1 MELISVR
8 GRWNTWGG
16 IRTVMIYNLLYNGE
30 VPPVSVCLCVCV
42 SVCLSRFFLIFFGS
56 SPLLGKLFGQVGK
69 FFWQVGKLFWQMGKY
84 FFYPAHS
91 VYLLYIKLEI

>member
-30 VPPVSVCLCVCV
+30 VCLCVCH
-42 SVCLSRFFLIFFGS
+42 G
-56 SPLLGKLFGQVGK
+56 GKIILAGGK
-69 FFWQVGKLFWQMGKY
+69 IILAGGKIILAVQVGKLGRGKI
-84 FFYPAHS
+84 F
-91 VYLLYIKLEI
+91 LGMW